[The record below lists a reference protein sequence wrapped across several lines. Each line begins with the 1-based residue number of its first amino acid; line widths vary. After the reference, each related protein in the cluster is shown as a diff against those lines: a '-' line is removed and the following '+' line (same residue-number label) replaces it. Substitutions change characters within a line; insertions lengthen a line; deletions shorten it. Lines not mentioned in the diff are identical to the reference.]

1 MTKSITKEK
10 LINEITEFV
19 LRELAPYF
27 KQEIFKGPPY
37 VPVSVSARHVHLQE
51 DHIELLFG
59 KGYTL
64 TKLRDLS
71 QPGQFACEE
80 QVTLVGPKG
89 RIERVRV
96 LGPARKQTQVEVA
109 ASDARRLGIY
119 PPVRN
124 SGDLKGSAPI
134 TIVGPA
140 GTLHLDEGCIIADR
154 HIHMTPADANRY
166 GVHNGQKVSVVVPG
180 PKGGIMGEVSI
191 RVSERFSLDMHIDT
205 DDANAF
211 GLKGEEW
218 LEIIP

>member
-1 MTKSITKEK
+1 MTKSITREK
-10 LINEITEFV
+10 LINEITELV
-19 LRELAPYF
+19 LRELAPYI

-109 ASDARRLGIY
+109 ASDARRLGIH